1 MENIVFVVGMF
12 VAMTIVNVILNTAR
26 VIITV
31 KGGMFLSAL
40 ISAIAFGCYSWVVVL
55 TVETKMYISTFWIA
69 FITALVNFIGV
80 YIVKYFEN
88 RMRRDRLWVVDVV
101 IFAKRLRS
109 LREYLNGKDIQFTE
123 LPIENSD
130 DKLFHIYSN
139 NHDESRMIRDLL
151 SSFGA
156 KYFVSESKSL

>member
-1 MENIVFVVGMF
+1 MDWKLFALFVFG
-12 VAMTIVNVILNTAR
+12 TIVNVILNTAR

-31 KGGMFLSAL
+31 KGGKFLSAL
-40 ISAIAFGCYSWVVVL
+40 VSAIAFGFYSWVVVL
-55 TVETKMYISTFWIA
+55 TVETKTHISIFWIA
-69 FITALVNFIGV
+69 FITAIVNFVGV

-88 RMRRDRLWVVDVV
+88 RMRKDRLWVVDV
-101 IFAKRLRS
+101 IIYAKRLRS
-109 LREYLNGKDIQFTE
+109 LRCYLNGKNIQFTE

-139 NHDESRMIRDLL
+139 NQDESRMIRDLL